1 MKSPRRHVN
10 TAAARRERTARA
22 VSLLGGFA
30 LASLLIGSGLLLAS
44 MALGAATGLPA
55 VLDQAAHSRSW

>member
-1 MKSPRRHVN
+1 MKSPQHRIN
-10 TAAARRERTARA
+10 TDAAHRERTARA
-22 VSLLGGFA
+22 VSVLGGIA
-30 LASLLIGSGLLLAS
+30 LVCLLIASVLLLAS